1 MGAVVQASVERAGG
15 RTLMRFTRA
24 FDDTFTSDGGGEP
37 YGVLAAHHPTEA
49 TLGAPHI
56 GRTPFSFDLSGGSAA
71 AGEDPLNRW
80 RRNHA
85 ALMITG
91 WGVLLPL
98 GVASA
103 NTLRTHGPIWCAGC
117 SLWDAFCLGCL
128 SRLPFTHACYP
139 FSHTSC
145 STARGAIEMEC

>member
-1 MGAVVQASVERAGG
+1 
-15 RTLMRFTRA
+15 MRFTRA

-49 TLGAPHI
+49 TLGGAHI

-71 AGEDPLNRW
+71 AGVDPLNKW
-80 RRNHA
+80 RRSHA

-103 NTLRTHGPIWCAGC
+103 NTLRTHGSIWCAGF
-117 SLWDAFCLGCL
+117 SLWDACCFCPSHMHAIHFHTPVVLRHVEQWRWNADRFCCGAGSIFIAS
-128 SRLPFTHACYP
+128 SR
-139 FSHTSC
+139 
-145 STARGAIEMEC
+145 